1 MTLPGYSEAS
11 PAGQIL
17 QYLQRHGEAT
27 VKELAE
33 LLGVSTTA
41 VRDHLIHLQADGMVD
56 VRAERHGPGRP
67 RLVYTLSE
75 KAQSSSPKQYD
86 RLISLLLRELAA
98 EGGAE
103 TVERMLSRVSA
114 RLANEYQDRISGTD
128 VRERLTEL
136 RALLEQR
143 GVVAEVDPDGE
154 SIRFFSCPYY
164 DVAHA
169 HPQVCVMER
178 RMIEQVLG
186 EDLELENSIREGA
199 HSCRFT
205 RRPGDIA
212 LNLVGPSEPS

>member
-1 MTLPGYSEAS
+1 MTLPGYPKAS

-17 QYLQRHGEAT
+17 QYLQRQGEAT

-33 LLGVSTTA
+33 LLGISTTA
-41 VRDHLIHLQADGMVD
+41 VRDHLIHLQADGMIN

-67 RLVYTLSE
+67 RLVYALSE

-103 TVERMLSRVSA
+103 SVERMLGRVGT
-114 RLANEYQDRISGTD
+114 RLANEYQDRISGIGM
-128 VRERLTEL
+128 RERLTEL
-136 RALLEQR
+136 RVLLQQR

-178 RMIEQVLG
+178 RMIEQVIG
-186 EDLELENSIREGA
+186 EDLDLENNIRDGA

-205 RRPGDIA
+205 RRPGEIA
-212 LNLVGPSEPS
+212 LIPNEPKN